1 MNDIIEKISAF
12 FTRDFQTD
20 KFFLFGIVAVIGM
33 LILSL
38 ISRAIFG
45 KKATLAHATS
55 SAIAILGIYI
65 ITVVVISTN
74 SKLSFILSPLPFV
87 TISGDYLTI
96 FNALKADM
104 NPLCTEMLNMVIL
117 AFLMN
122 LLESWL
128 PKGKK
133 LLSWYAFRL
142 LTVIL
147 AICLH
152 YVVNLI
158 IAAVVPAGFS
168 DIAPTVLAIVLVASL
183 LLGALKLLV
192 GTALVF
198 IDPLLGIFYT
208 FFFTNLVG
216 RQLTRAVFTTAILT
230 GLVCLLNYLGVA
242 SVCIASAALI
252 AYIPFLIVML
262 ILWYIVGKFM

>member
-1 MNDIIEKISAF
+1 MNEIIEKISTF
-12 FTRDFQTD
+12 FTSEFQTD
-20 KFFLFGIVAVIGM
+20 KFFVFGIVAVIGM

-65 ITVVVISTN
+65 ITVVIISTN
-74 SKLSFILSPLPFV
+74 SKLDFILSPLPFV
-87 TISGDYLTI
+87 TISGEYMRI
-96 FNALKADM
+96 FNILNADM
-104 NPLCTEMLNMVIL
+104 NAICTQVLNMVIL

-133 LLSWYAFRL
+133 LLSWYAFRFL
-142 LTVIL
+142 SVIL

-152 YVVNLI
+152 YVVNLVL
-158 IAAVVPAGFS
+158 AAIVPAGFA
-168 DIAPTVLAIVLVASL
+168 DIAPTVLTVILVAAL

-208 FFFTNLVG
+208 FFFSNLVG
-216 RQLTRAVFTTAILT
+216 RQLTRAILTTAILT
-230 GLVCLLNYLGVA
+230 ALVCFLNYLGVA
-242 SVCIASAALI
+242 SVFIASAALI
-252 AYIPFLIVML
+252 AYIPFLLIML
-262 ILWYIVGKFM
+262 VLWYVVGHLM

>member
-1 MNDIIEKISAF
+1 MNEIFEKISAF
-12 FTRDFQTD
+12 FASEFQTD
-20 KFFLFGIVAVIGM
+20 KFFIFGLVAIIGM

-38 ISRAIFG
+38 ISRAVFG

-74 SKLSFILSPLPFV
+74 SKLGFILSPLPFV
-87 TISGDYLTI
+87 TISGEYMTI
-96 FNALKADM
+96 FNVLNAEM
-104 NPLCTEMLNMVIL
+104 NPICTEVLNMVIL

-133 LLSWYAFRL
+133 LLSWYAFRFL
-142 LTVIL
+142 SVIL

-152 YVVNLI
+152 YVINLI
-158 IAAVVPAGFS
+158 LTAVVPAGFS
-168 DIAPTVLAIVLVASL
+168 EIAPTVLTAVLVAAL

-192 GTALVF
+192 GTALTF

-208 FFFTNLVG
+208 FFFSNLVG
-216 RQLTRAVFTTAILT
+216 RQLTRAIFTTAILT
-230 GLVCLLNYLGVA
+230 GLVCLLNNLGVA
-242 SVCIASAALI
+242 SVFIASAALI
-252 AYIPFLIVML
+252 AYIPFLLIML
-262 ILWYIVGKFM
+262 VLWYIVGKFM